1 VFDDLERRFD
11 ERMALSGGSDV
22 EFFRRVAAAGHSIV
36 WCGEAVVHECVPES
50 RLTLRWLLQRDFRFG
65 AISAR
70 LERRGKTSLLR
81 TSRMLLHA
89 VWCLAKGLLGLP
101 LAALHGRARAAW
113 SLDLAAV
120 GAGRL
125 WGLFGFEYE
134 EYREIHGA

>member
-1 VFDDLERRFD
+1 MEQYFD
-11 ERMALSGGSDV
+11 EDMALSGGSDV

-65 AISAR
+65 AVTAR
-70 LERRGKTSLLR
+70 LERRSGMSPRR
-81 TSRMLLHA
+81 TGRMLLHA
-89 VWCLAKGLLGLP
+89 GWCVAKGLLGLP
-101 LAALHGRARAAW
+101 LAAVHGRARAAW

-125 WGLFGFEYE
+125 WGLFGLEYH